1 MGTSNDIVINAKATT
16 AAAEKSINAL
26 DAKIQALAANSPKV
40 QQLEGRLAGV
50 GRQAAKT
57 SQTLISSEKATGAG
71 FAALQGSIT
80 GVLTKLGVLGLA
92 VAAVKTAWDALNKV
106 QQKTIDTL
114 NKTADASN
122 KYFTAF
128 KSQSDSILDSL
139 QQLDKLAA
147 DGYLDNESLRQTNSL
162 VAQLN
167 SLWGDVGL
175 SVDQTTGKINGL
187 ESATAKIN
195 AGLRAMALE
204 GAKARAEAARLGL
217 GQAQRNKA
225 AEFNADGSMTTYGAA
240 KAALSIDNA
249 TAFYSG
255 SKTAGGIQSDRR
267 GELDAAIKTAQADL
281 LAAEA
286 EVKRLE
292 AQTTAESIAA
302 TVARG
307 KAELAAQEAAQK
319 AGINL
324 ANMQAGYGGLDLQE
338 LGLRQALAAAQAGG
352 GDVAGAQA
360 ALDSYTSTKN
370 QARYT
375 YLTNQIERDKA
386 AQADAQERY
395 NVGLKHGDVGEIT
408 KRLEAL
414 IEANKALE
422 SHSAEAQRLA
432 AGMYKPATPDKLP
445 AAEAM
450 RSTARGTFDAF
461 GLGGLSGGN
470 IQQQQ
475 LDVQKQI
482 ERNTQQLAVPVVGE

>member
-1 MGTSNDIVINAKATT
+1 MGDSNDIIINAKATT

-40 QQLEGRLAGV
+40 QQLEGKLAGV

-80 GVLTKLGVLGLA
+80 GVLTKLGALGLA

-106 QQKTIDTL
+106 QQKTIDAL

-128 KSQSDSILDSL
+128 KNQSDSILDSL

-217 GQAQRNKA
+217 GQAQRNRA
-225 AEFNADGSMTTYGAA
+225 AEFNADGSMTTYGAV
-240 KAALSIDNA
+240 KAAASVDSL

-302 TVARG
+302 TVAKG
-307 KAELAAQEAAQK
+307 QATIAANNKLSSLQS
-319 AGINL
+319 
-324 ANMQAGYGGLDLQE
+324 GYNGLDLQE
-338 LGLRQALAAAQAGG
+338 LGLRQALATAQAGG
-352 GDVAGAQA
+352 GDVAAAQA
-360 ALDSYTSTKN
+360 ALSSYTASKN
-370 QARYT
+370 QERYS
-375 YLTNQIERDKA
+375 YLTGQIERDKA

-395 NVGLKHGDVGEIT
+395 NIGLKHGDVTEIT
-408 KRLEAL
+408 KRLETL

-445 AAEAM
+445 AAETM
-450 RSTARGTFDAF
+450 RSLARGTFDAF

>member
-1 MGTSNDIVINAKATT
+1 MADSNDIVINAKATT

-26 DAKIQALAANSPKV
+26 DARVQALAANSPKV
-40 QQLEGRLAGV
+40 QQLEARLGAV
-50 GRQAAKT
+50 GSQAAKT
-57 SQTLISSEKATGAG
+57 AQIGISAQKATGAG
-71 FAALQGSIT
+71 FAALNGSIT
-80 GVLTKLGVLGLA
+80 GVLTKLGAIGLA
-92 VAAVKTAWDALNKV
+92 VAAVKTAWDALNRV

-114 NKTADASN
+114 NQTADASN
-122 KYFTAF
+122 KYYNTF
-128 KSQSDSILDSL
+128 KAQSKEILDNL
-139 QQLDKLAA
+139 QQLNSLAS
-147 DGYLDNESLRQTNSL
+147 DGYLDNDSLRQTNSL

-187 ESATAKIN
+187 EQATAKIN
-195 AGLRAMALE
+195 AGLREMALE

-225 AEFNADGSMTTYGAA
+225 AEYNADGSMTLYGAT
-240 KAALSIDNA
+240 KAGLSIDNM

-255 SKTAGGIQSDRR
+255 ARTAGDISGGRR
-267 GELDAAIKTAQADL
+267 SELDAAIKSARADL

-286 EVKRLE
+286 EVKRLQ
-292 AQTTAESIAA
+292 AQTTQEQLSA
-302 TVARG
+302 TIARG
-307 KAELAAQEAAQK
+307 RADVEARNK
-319 AGINL
+319 L
-324 ANMQAGYGGLDLQE
+324 SNMQAGYSGIDLQE

-352 GDVAGAQA
+352 GDVAAAQA
-360 ALDSYTSTKN
+360 ALNSYTTSKN
-370 QARYT
+370 QERYT
-375 YLTNQIERDKA
+375 YLTGQIERDKA

-395 NVGLKHGDVGEIT
+395 NVGLKHGDVTEIT

-445 AAEAM
+445 AAEM
-450 RSTARGTFDAF
+450 LRTMGRGSFDAF
-461 GLGGLSGGN
+461 GLGALSGGN

-482 ERNTQQLAVPVVGE
+482 ERNTKQLAVPVVGE

>member
-1 MGTSNDIVINAKATT
+1 MGESNDIIINAKATT

-26 DAKIQALAANSPKV
+26 DAKVQALAANSPKV
-40 QQLEGRLAGV
+40 QQLEGKLASV
-50 GRQAAKT
+50 GQQAAKT
-57 SQTLISSEKATGAG
+57 SQTLISSQKATGAG
-71 FAALQGSIT
+71 FAALNGSIA
-80 GVLTKLGVLGLA
+80 GVLTKLGAVGLA
-92 VAAVKTAWDALNKV
+92 IAAVKTAWDALNKV

-122 KYFTAF
+122 KYFTTF

-225 AEFNADGSMTTYGAA
+225 AEFNADGSMTTYGAV
-240 KAALSIDNA
+240 KAAASVDSL

-292 AQTTAESIAA
+292 AQTTADNIAA

-307 KAELAAQEAAQK
+307 QATIAANNK
-319 AGINL
+319 LSNL
-324 ANMQAGYGGLDLQE
+324 QAGYSGLDLQE

-360 ALDSYTSTKN
+360 ALDSYTSTK
-370 QARYT
+370 
-375 YLTNQIERDKA
+375 KPS
-386 AQADAQERY
+386 
-395 NVGLKHGDVGEIT
+395 
-408 KRLEAL
+408 AL
-414 IEANKALE
+414 
-422 SHSAEAQRLA
+422 
-432 AGMYKPATPDKLP
+432 YVPDKP
-445 AAEAM
+445 D
-450 RSTARGTFDAF
+450 RAR
-461 GLGGLSGGN
+461 
-470 IQQQQ
+470 
-475 LDVQKQI
+475 
-482 ERNTQQLAVPVVGE
+482 